1 MKKML
6 FLLLILTYFGC
17 TKTDDDTNKSCD
29 SDCTTLQ
36 GKFITVN
43 NEGVRGVK
51 VSIDY
56 KISGGPLGGG
66 NIRKIAETVTVQDGN
81 FYKEFYIKESE
92 LGNVD
97 GYFKVLID
105 DSNLDVDK
113 YILSDNLIG
122 TTTTPLDFA
131 IYQINVRDTIIGN
144 TFYLP
149 KKAHIKVNLNNFE
162 PLQEN
167 DFFEVRTFYP
177 FGANVGYNEFLDSE
191 YDTGFSGWGTFQASG
206 LSTQLNPFVAE
217 NEQNIIRIVRRKNG
231 VTTSE
236 DFPLFIPTNN
246 SIELSYDY

>member
-6 FLLLILTYFGC
+6 FLLLILTYYGC
-17 TKTDDDTNKSCD
+17 TKIDDDTNKICN

-43 NEGVRGVK
+43 NEGVKGVK
-51 VSIDY
+51 VSIEY
-56 KISGGPLGGG
+56 KISGGPFGGG
-66 NIRKIAETVTVQDGN
+66 NIRKITETVTGQDGN

-105 DSNLDVDK
+105 DSNLDVDN
-113 YILSDNLIG
+113 YILIDNLIG
-122 TTTTPLDFA
+122 TTTTPLDFT
-131 IYQINVRDTIIGN
+131 IFQIDVRDTIIGN

-149 KKAHIKVNLNNFE
+149 KKAHITVHLNNFD
-162 PLQEN
+162 PQQEN

-191 YDTGFSGWGTFQASG
+191 YATGFSGWGTFPASG
-206 LSTQLNPFVAE
+206 LNTQLNPFVAE
-217 NEQNIIRIVRRKNG
+217 NEQNIIQIVRRKNG

-236 DFPLFIPTNN
+236 DFPLFIPSNN